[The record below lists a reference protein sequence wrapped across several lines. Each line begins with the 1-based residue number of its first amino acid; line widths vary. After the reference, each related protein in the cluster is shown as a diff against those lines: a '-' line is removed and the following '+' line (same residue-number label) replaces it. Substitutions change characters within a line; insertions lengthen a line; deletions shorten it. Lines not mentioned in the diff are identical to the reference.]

1 MKKQLLMYAVAGL
14 FLASC
19 SSTMERNATAFGGG
33 WGMSE
38 KKETYAKNQN
48 GSVNATPSVAEK
60 TNSLE
65 SGSANSEYQH
75 AAKSSNVVNT
85 AKLQTLKV
93 DAQIWKTNTPQ
104 IQSITVDN
112 KSISK
117 SANQVIKS
125 IPTQFKKKA
134 EKIRKNAALSN
145 SSGGGN
151 GFSIASLVLGILGLF
166 RYGWLLGP
174 LAIIFGIIGLNREG
188 RGMAIA
194 GLILGIIDL
203 ILWVLLV
210 LLIILSL

>member
-1 MKKQLLMYAVAGL
+1 MKKQLLMYTIAGL

-65 SGSANSEYQH
+65 SGSANAEYQH

-93 DAQIWKTNTPQ
+93 DPRIWKTNTQ
-104 IQSITVDN
+104 QNQSITVNN
-112 KSISK
+112 KSLSK
-117 SANQVIKS
+117 RANQVIKS
-125 IPTQFKKKA
+125 IPSQFKKKA
-134 EKIRKNAALSN
+134 EKIRKHARQAGS
-145 SSGGGN
+145 SSGGS
-151 GFSIASLVLGILGLF
+151 GFSIASLVFGILGLF
-166 RYGWLLGP
+166 FLGILFGP
-174 LAIIFGIIGLNREG
+174 LAIVFGALGLSREG
-188 RGMAIA
+188 KGMAVA
-194 GLILGIIDL
+194 GMILGIIDL
-203 ILWVLLV
+203 LIWVLL
-210 LLIILSL
+210 ILAFFTL

>member
-1 MKKQLLMYAVAGL
+1 MKKQLLMYTIAGL

-19 SSTMERNATAFGGG
+19 STTIERNTTAFGGG

-38 KKETYAKNQN
+38 KKETYAKKQD
-48 GSVNATPSVAEK
+48 GSVNATAAAAEK

-65 SGSANSEYQH
+65 NGSINTDDQH
-75 AAKSSNVVNT
+75 AAKSSNSVKT
-85 AKLQTLKV
+85 AKLETLKV
-93 DAQIWKTNTPQ
+93 DPQ
-104 IQSITVDN
+104 IGKTKTQQNQSLTVTN

-125 IPTQFKKKA
+125 IPTQVKKKA

-145 SSGGGN
+145 SSGGGS
-151 GFSIASLVLGILGLF
+151 GFSIASLVLGIIGLF

-174 LAIIFGIIGLNREG
+174 LAIIFGIIGLNRDG

-194 GLILGIIDL
+194 GLILGIVDL
-203 ILWVLLV
+203 ILWILLV
-210 LLIILSL
+210 LLILLTL